1 MNDYLQE
8 QIKETEHLLKE
19 YLRLKNEA
27 KNARKA
33 ETEGEAEDSSPEA
46 KVKKQCRAQLKR
58 LCGQLLTACGIA
70 DAPVRYSGRLDEYV
84 REQIR
89 EYFIGFV
96 PGKTGTVKASG
107 IRTYLGRVTE
117 KGVLSDRQIFAIL
130 FNGNPADNFL
140 LHWIAREDKD
150 IDRVLKL
157 LRRVHDKAGL
167 NTKHMIAEQTAGYR
181 SFMEDHAYAIGR
193 SFTEKTLAGLLAK
206 NPVLR
211 KGAEQYQREE
221 RSRNRVKNGLL
232 DAMPETYP
240 DLFPLAR
247 QKKRSF
253 ILHIG
258 PTNSGKSYD
267 ALNELKTAQSG
278 IYLAPLRLLA
288 YEKFEELNEDGCPC
302 SLKTGEEEIGIP
314 FSRVQSS
321 TIEVLNFETEYD
333 IAVID
338 EAQMI
343 TDSQRGSA
351 WTFALL
357 GVRADTVH
365 VCLAPEAE
373 TVVKN
378 VIAACGDSYEVVRHE
393 RLVPLVFDDRISS
406 DFTKEARRGTA
417 FIVFSRKDVHAVAG
431 ELQRKGHKCSVIY
444 GALPYDVRRNEVK
457 RYVNGETD
465 IVVATDA
472 IGMGLN
478 LPIERVI
485 FLTTEKFDGTQ
496 QRSLTPT
503 EIKQIAG
510 RAGRYGMFPKGYAG
524 SIEERKMVRRAIF
537 SDIPQ
542 IREARIGFPYS
553 LTGIDG
559 TISQLM
565 SKWGEIDAKSGFE
578 HADLS
583 VEIALAEELERETN
597 DKDLVYKFVMIP
609 FDEKNEVL
617 KELWLD
623 LFRDEKSSRTGRYM
637 DYLPVAPSEDTPLD
651 ALEVRFK
658 ACDMLYHY
666 IETFTAAH
674 TEDLRTVLMRKNEIS
689 ARIMELLS
697 KQRLS
702 MKKCRICGKELPFR
716 HKFGVCEECFARA
729 QGTVHARNMQKKS
742 SSRRR

>member
-1 MNDYLQE
+1 MIRDYIGRGRNGTSYTGEIYRRVCETFSREKLSGMITGCESYREAVDYMQS
-8 QIKETEHLLKE
+8 QIKAAESAHELLLKE
-19 YLRLKNEA
+19 IPEDVTLLYPG
-27 KNARKA
+27 AR
-33 ETEGEAEDSSPEA
+33 SMH
-46 KVKKQCRAQLKR
+46 R
-58 LCGQLLTACGIA
+58 
-70 DAPVRYSGRLDEYV
+70 
-84 REQIR
+84 
-89 EYFIGFV
+89 
-96 PGKTGTVKASG
+96 
-107 IRTYLGRVTE
+107 
-117 KGVLSDRQIFAIL
+117 
-130 FNGNPADNFL
+130 
-140 LHWIAREDKD
+140 H
-150 IDRVLKL
+150 
-157 LRRVHDKAGL
+157 
-167 NTKHMIAEQTAGYR
+167 
-181 SFMEDHAYAIGR
+181 
-193 SFTEKTLAGLLAK
+193 
-206 NPVLR
+206 
-211 KGAEQYQREE
+211 
-221 RSRNRVKNGLL
+221 
-232 DAMPETYP
+232 
-240 DLFPLAR
+240 
-247 QKKRSF
+247 F
-253 ILHIG
+253 ILHLG
-258 PTNSGKSYD
+258 PTNSGKTY
-267 ALNELKTAQSG
+267 QSLQACKSAETG
-278 IYLAPLRLLA
+278 VYLAPLRLLA
-288 YEKFEELNEDGCPC
+288 YEICERFNLEGVPC
-302 SLKTGEEEIGIP
+302 RMITGEEEIDVP
-314 FSRVQSS
+314 FASHTSS
-321 TIEVLNFETEYD
+321 TVEMLNTNEHYDVAVVDECQLIE
-333 IAVID
+333 D
-338 EAQMI
+338 EE
-343 TDSQRGSA
+343 RGGA
-351 WTFALL
+351 WTAAVL
-357 GVRADTVH
+357 GLMADEIH
-365 VCLAPEAE
+365 LCAAE
-373 TVVKN
+373 NAKN
-378 VIAACGDSYEVVRHE
+378 ILISLIDLCGDSYEIVNHE
-393 RLVPLVFDDRISS
+393 RSVPLRCDKRDFVFPKDVEREDALIA
-406 DFTKEARRGTA
+406 FTKKGVLYYAEQL
-417 FIVFSRKDVHAVAG
+417 RKVGIKA
-431 ELQRKGHKCSVIY
+431 SVIY
-444 GALPYDVRRNEVK
+444 GDLPYDVRRNEVK

-553 LTGIDG
+553 LTGIEG
-559 TISQLM
+559 PISQLM
-565 SKWGEIDAKSGFE
+565 SKWGEIEPKSGFE

-637 DYLPVAPSEDTPLD
+637 DYLPIAPSEDTPLD

-697 KQRLS
+697 RQRLS

-729 QGTVHARNMQKKS
+729 NGKWN
-742 SSRRR
+742 RRRKN

>member
-1 MNDYLQE
+1 E
-8 QIKETEHLLKE
+8 
-19 YLRLKNEA
+19 
-27 KNARKA
+27 
-33 ETEGEAEDSSPEA
+33 
-46 KVKKQCRAQLKR
+46 KKRCRAQLKR
-58 LCGQLLTACGIA
+58 ACAQLLTDCGLA
-70 DAPVRYSGRLDEYV
+70 EAPVRYSGVLDETV
-84 REQIR
+84 RETFR
-89 EYFIGFV
+89 EYFVRFT

-107 IRTYLGRVTE
+107 IRSYMERITE
-117 KGVLSDRQIFAIL
+117 KGVLSDRMIRAIL
-130 FNGNPADNFL
+130 FNGNPADNYL
-140 LHWIAREDKD
+140 LHLIAREDPQ
-150 IDRVLKL
+150 IDRSLRL

-167 NTKHMIAEQTAGYR
+167 NTKALIKEHTAGYQA
-181 SFMEDHAYAIGR
+181 FMEDHAYQIGR
-193 SFTEKTLAGLLAK
+193 SFTEKTIANLLAK
-206 NPVLR
+206 NPQLKR
-211 KGAEQYQREE
+211 GAEQYQREE
-221 RSRNRVKNGLL
+221 RSRNKVKSGLL

-247 QKKRSF
+247 QKKRHF

-267 ALNELKTAQSG
+267 ALNALKEAESG

-288 YEKFEELNEDGCPC
+288 YEKFEELNEAGCPC

-333 IAVID
+333 LAVID

-357 GVRADTVH
+357 GVRADLVH

-393 RLVPLVFDDRISS
+393 RLVPLVFDERVSS

-431 ELQRKGHKCSVIY
+431 ELQRKGHRCSVIY

-465 IVVATDA
+465 VVVATDA

-510 RAGRYGMFPKGYAG
+510 RAGRYGMFDKGYAG
-524 SIEERKMVRRAIF
+524 SIEERKMVRKAIF

-565 SKWGEIDAKSGFE
+565 SKWGEIEPKSGFE

-583 VEIALAEELERETN
+583 IEIGLAEELERETN
-597 DKDLVYKFVMIP
+597 DKELVYRFVMIP
-609 FDEKNEVL
+609 FDEKNEEL
-617 KELWLD
+617 KALWLS
-623 LFRDEKSSRTGRYM
+623 LFRDEKSSRVGRYM
-637 DYLPVAPSEDTPLD
+637 DYLPPKPDEQMPLD
-651 ALEVRFK
+651 VLEVQFK

-666 IETFTAAH
+666 IEAFTAGH
-674 TEDLRTVLMRKNEIS
+674 TEDLRAVLMRKNEIS

-697 KQRLS
+697 RQRLS

-729 QGTVHARNMQKKS
+729 EGRIRPQRNP
-742 SSRRR
+742 RRRR

>member
-1 MNDYLQE
+1 MSAYLNE
-8 QIKETEHLLKE
+8 KTRETERLLKE
-19 YLRLKNEA
+19 YIRLKAGA
-27 KNARKA
+27 KQARQEDGETS
-33 ETEGEAEDSSPEA
+33 ETEQQKKKAKGQLRRACED
-46 KVKKQCRAQLKR
+46 
-58 LCGQLLTACGIA
+58 LLTACGLA
-70 DAPVRYSGRLDEYV
+70 EAPVRCSGVLDETV
-84 REQIR
+84 RETLR
-89 EYFIGFV
+89 NYFLRFT
-96 PGKTGTVKASG
+96 PGKPGTVKAAG
-107 IRTYLGRVTE
+107 IRNYLARVTE
-117 KGVLSDRQIFAIL
+117 KGSLSDRMTRAIL
-130 FNGNPADNFL
+130 FNGNPPENYL
-140 LHWIAREDKD
+140 LHYVSETDEDVR
-150 IDRVLKL
+150 RVLRL
-157 LRRVHDKAGL
+157 LKRVHEKTGL
-167 NTKHMIAEQTAGYR
+167 NTKALIKEQTAGYR
-181 SFMEDHAYAIGR
+181 DFMEDHALGIGR
-193 SFTEKTLAGLLAK
+193 SFSEKTICNLLARNPLLK
-206 NPVLR
+206 N
-211 KGAEQYQREE
+211 GAESYLREE
-221 RSRNRVKNGLL
+221 KKRNRVKSGLL
-232 DAMPETYP
+232 DAIPETYP

-247 QKKRSF
+247 QKKRHF

-267 ALNELKTAQSG
+267 ALNALKTAEKG

-288 YEKFEELNEDGCPC
+288 YEKFEELNEAGCPC
-302 SLKTGEEEIGIP
+302 SMKTGEEEIGIP

-321 TIEVLNFETEYD
+321 TIEVLDFAQEYD

-378 VIAACGDSYEVVRHE
+378 VVASCGDSYEVVRHE

-406 DFTKEARRGTA
+406 DSTKEARRGTA
-417 FIVFSRKDVHAVAG
+417 FIVFSRRDVHAVAA
-431 ELQRKGHKCSVIY
+431 ELQRKGCRCSVIY

-457 RYVNGETD
+457 RYLSGETD

-510 RAGRYGMFPKGYAG
+510 RAGRYGMFDKGYAG
-524 SIEERKMVRRAIF
+524 SIEERKMVRRAVF

-565 SKWGEIDAKSGFE
+565 SKWGEIEPKSGFE

-583 VEIALAEELERETN
+583 IEIGLAEELERETN
-597 DKDLVYKFVMIP
+597 DKDLVYRFVMIP
-609 FDEKNEVL
+609 FDEKNEEL
-617 KELWLD
+617 KRLWLS
-623 LFRDEKSSRTGRYM
+623 LFRDEKSGRTGRYL
-637 DYLPVAPSEDTPLD
+637 DYLPPKPDEEVPLD
-651 ALEVRFK
+651 VLEVQFK

-666 IETFTAAH
+666 IEAFTAAH
-674 TEDLRTVLMRKNEIS
+674 SEDLRTVLMRKNEIS

-697 KQRLS
+697 RQRLS

-716 HKFGVCEECFARA
+716 HKFGVCEECFSRA
-729 QGTVHARNMQKKS
+729 QGQMQYAKRPHK
-742 SSRRR
+742 RR

>member
-1 MNDYLQE
+1 MNDALYEKYQ
-8 QIKETEHLLKE
+8 ETETLLKE
-19 YLRLKNEA
+19 YIRVKAAA
-27 KNARKA
+27 KRKGLD
-33 ETEGEAEDSSPEA
+33 EGEESEAE
-46 KVKKQCRAQLKR
+46 AQRKR
-58 LCGQLLTACGIA
+58 CKADLRRSCEELLIACGIA
-70 DAPVRYSGRLDEYV
+70 QAPVHFSGVLDETV
-84 REQIR
+84 RETLR
-89 EYFIGFV
+89 EYFIGFT
-96 PGKTGTVKASG
+96 PGRPGAVKAAG
-107 IRTYLGRVTE
+107 IRSYLARITE
-117 KGVLSDRQIFAIL
+117 KGVLSDHQTFVIL
-130 FNGNPADNFL
+130 FHGNPPENYLLNYISDAD
-140 LHWIAREDKD
+140 AD
-150 IDRVLKL
+150 IRKVLRLMKRVRDRS
-157 LRRVHDKAGL
+157 GL
-167 NTKHMIAEQTAGYR
+167 STKHLIAEQTAGYR
-181 SFMEDHAYAIGR
+181 SFMREHALAIGR
-193 SFTEKTLAGLLAK
+193 SFSEKAICNLLLKNPLLKNGTEKYL
-206 NPVLR
+206 
-211 KGAEQYQREE
+211 REE
-221 RSRNRVKNGLL
+221 KSRNRVKSGLL
-232 DAMPETYP
+232 DAMPQTYP

-247 QKKRSF
+247 QKKRQF

-258 PTNSGKSYD
+258 PTNSGKSYE
-267 ALNELKTAQSG
+267 ALKVLQTAQKG

-288 YEKFEELNEDGCPC
+288 YEKFEELNEEGCPC

-321 TIEVLNFETEYD
+321 TIEVLDFAQEYD

-357 GVRADTVH
+357 GLRADLVH

-393 RLVPLVFDDRISS
+393 RLVPLLFDERISS

-431 ELQRKGHKCSVIY
+431 ELQRKGFRCSVIY
-444 GALPYDVRRNEVK
+444 GALPYDVRRSEVK
-457 RYVNGETD
+457 RYVSGETD

-510 RAGRYGMFPKGYAG
+510 RAGRYGMFDKGYAG
-524 SIEERKMVRRAIF
+524 SIEERKMVRRAVF

-559 TISQLM
+559 PISQLM
-565 SKWGEIDAKSGFE
+565 SKWGEIEAKSGFE

-597 DKDLVYKFVMIP
+597 DKELVYRFVMIP
-609 FDEKNEVL
+609 FDEKNEEL
-617 KELWLD
+617 KALWLA
-623 LFRDEKSSRTGRYM
+623 LFRDEKSSRAGRSL
-637 DYLPVAPSEDTPLD
+637 DYLPPRPDEGMP
-651 ALEVRFK
+651 LEVLEVQFK

-674 TEDLRTVLMRKNEIS
+674 AEDLRAVLMRKNEIS
-689 ARIMELLS
+689 SRIMELLS
-697 KQRLS
+697 RQRLS
-702 MKKCRICGKELPFR
+702 MKKCKICGKELPFR
-716 HKFGVCEECFARA
+716 HKFGVCEECF
-729 QGTVHARNMQKKS
+729 
-742 SSRRR
+742 SSRGGQRNPRGKSGRSGKGTRR

>member
-1 MNDYLQE
+1 MNEYLNAKY
-8 QIKETEHLLKE
+8 KETERLLKE
-19 YLRLKNEA
+19 YIRLKADAKQARQEEDESSEA
-27 KNARKA
+27 AQQKKR
-33 ETEGEAEDSSPEA
+33 A
-46 KVKKQCRAQLKR
+46 KSQLKR
-58 LCGQLLTACGIA
+58 SCEDLLTACGIA
-70 DAPVRYSGRLDEYV
+70 EAPVRCSGPLDETV
-84 REQIR
+84 RETLR
-89 EYFIGFV
+89 GYFLRFT
-96 PGKTGTVKASG
+96 PGRPGAVKASG
-107 IRTYLGRVTE
+107 IRSYLARITE
-117 KGVLSDRQIFAIL
+117 RGALSDRQIFAIL
-130 FNGNPADNFL
+130 FNGNPPENFL
-140 LHWIAREDKD
+140 LHYVSQEDED
-150 IDRVLKL
+150 VRRVLRL
-157 LRRVHDKAGL
+157 LKRVHEKAGL
-167 NTKHMIAEQTAGYR
+167 NTKALIREQTAGYQ
-181 SFMEDHAYAIGR
+181 SFMEEHALDIGR
-193 SFTEKTLAGLLAK
+193 SFSERTICNLLTK
-206 NPVLR
+206 NPVL
-211 KGAEQYQREE
+211 KNGAEHYLREE
-221 RSRNRVKNGLL
+221 RKRNRVKNGLL

-247 QKKRSF
+247 QKKRHF

-267 ALNELKTAQSG
+267 ALNELKKAEKG

-288 YEKFEELNEDGCPC
+288 YEKFEELNEAGCPC
-302 SLKTGEEEIGIP
+302 SMKTGEEEIGIP
-314 FSRVQSS
+314 FSVVQSS
-321 TIEVLNFETEYD
+321 TIEVLDFAQEYD

-378 VIAACGDSYEVVRHE
+378 VIASCGDTYEVVRHE
-393 RLVPLVFDDRISS
+393 RLVPLLFDENVDQ

-431 ELQRKGHKCSVIY
+431 ELQRKGNRCSVIY

-478 LPIERVI
+478 LPIERII
-485 FLTTEKFDGTQ
+485 FLTVEKFDGAQ
-496 QRSLTPT
+496 QRTLTPT

-510 RAGRYGMFPKGYAG
+510 RAGRYGMFEKGYAG
-524 SIEERKMVRRAIF
+524 SIEERRMVRRAVF

-565 SKWGEIDAKSGFE
+565 SKWGEIEPKAGFE

-583 VEIALAEELERETN
+583 IEIGLAEELERETN
-597 DKDLVYKFVMIP
+597 DKELVYRFVMIP
-609 FDEKNEVL
+609 FDEKNEEL
-617 KELWLD
+617 KHLWLT
-623 LFRDEKSSRTGRYM
+623 LFRDEKNGRTGRYM
-637 DYLPVAPSEDTPLD
+637 DYLPPKPDEDTPLD
-651 ALEVRFK
+651 VLEVQFK

-666 IETFTAAH
+666 IEAFTAGH
-674 TEDLRTVLMRKNEIS
+674 TEDLHDVLARKNEIS
-689 ARIMELLS
+689 GRIMELLS
-697 KQRLS
+697 RQRLS

-716 HKFGVCEECFARA
+716 HKFGICENCFNRTGGRPWPADRPY
-729 QGTVHARNMQKKS
+729 KK
-742 SSRRR
+742 R

>member
-1 MNDYLQE
+1 MNELLLD
-8 QIKETEHLLKE
+8 QIKETEQLLKE
-19 YLRLKNEA
+19 YLRIKASA
-27 KNARKA
+27 KNAVGP
-33 ETEGEAEDSSPEA
+33 ESESVEEESPKE
-46 KVKKQCRAQLKR
+46 KEKKRCRALLKRSCEQLLR
-58 LCGQLLTACGIA
+58 LCGLAE
-70 DAPVRYSGRLDEYV
+70 APVKYSGVLDEGV
-84 REQIR
+84 RDTFR
-89 EYFIGFV
+89 DYFIHFT

-107 IRTYLGRVTE
+107 IRSYLERITE
-117 KGVLSDRQIFAIL
+117 SGVLSDRMIRAIL
-130 FNGNPADNFL
+130 FNGNPADNYL
-140 LHWIAREDKD
+140 LHRVIREDAD

-157 LRRVHDKAGL
+157 LRRVHDKTGL
-167 NTKHMIAEQTAGYR
+167 NTKRMIAEQTAGYQ
-181 SFMEDHAYAIGR
+181 SFMEDHAFQIGR
-193 SFTEKTLAGLLAK
+193 SFTEKTIVQLLQK
-206 NPVLR
+206 NPLL
-211 KGAEQYQREE
+211 KNGAGQYQREE

-247 QKKRSF
+247 QKKRDF

-267 ALNELKTAQSG
+267 ALNELKTAERG

-357 GVRADTVH
+357 GVRADTIH

-378 VIAACGDSYEVVRHE
+378 VIAACGDTYEVVRHE

-496 QRSLTPT
+496 QRTLTPT

-524 SIEERKMVRRAIF
+524 SIEERKMVRRAVF
-537 SDIPQ
+537 ADIPQ

-553 LTGIDG
+553 LTGIEG
-559 TISQLM
+559 PISQLM
-565 SKWGEIDAKSGFE
+565 SKWGEIEAKSGFE

-637 DYLPVAPSEDTPLD
+637 DYLPIAPGEDTPLD

-674 TEDLRTVLMRKNEIS
+674 TDDLRTVLMRKNEIS
-689 ARIMELLS
+689 GRIMELLS

-716 HKFGVCEECFARA
+716 YKFGVCEDCFARA
-729 QGTVHARNMQKKS
+729 NDRTD
-742 SSRRR
+742 RRRKK

>member
-1 MNDYLQE
+1 MNEYLNE
-8 QIKETEHLLKE
+8 KYKETERLLKE
-19 YLRLKNEA
+19 YVRLKA
-27 KNARKA
+27 AG
-33 ETEGEAEDSSPEA
+33 GEKPDRYP
-46 KVKKQCRAQLKR
+46 LKR
-58 LCGQLLTACGIA
+58 ACEDLLTACNIA
-70 DAPVRYSGRLDEYV
+70 EAPVRCSGVLDETV
-84 REQIR
+84 RGTLR
-89 EYFIGFV
+89 EYFIRFT
-96 PGKTGTVKASG
+96 PGRPGTVKAAGVRS
-107 IRTYLGRVTE
+107 YLARITE
-117 KGVLSDRQIFAIL
+117 KGALSDRMTRAIL
-130 FNGNPADNFL
+130 FNGNPPENFL
-140 LHWIAREDKD
+140 LNYVSDADEDVRK
-150 IDRVLKL
+150 VLRL

-167 NTKHMIAEQTAGYR
+167 NTKHLIKQQTAGYEA
-181 SFMEDHAYAIGR
+181 FMEDHALGIGR
-193 SFTEKTLAGLLAK
+193 SFSEKTICNLLLK
-206 NPVLR
+206 NPLL
-211 KGAEQYQREE
+211 KNGAEGYLREE
-221 RSRNRVKNGLL
+221 RKRNRVKNGLL

-247 QKKRSF
+247 QKKRQF

-267 ALNELKTAQSG
+267 ALNVLKTAQKG

-288 YEKFEELNEDGCPC
+288 YEKFEELNEAGCPC

-314 FSRVQSS
+314 FSACQSS
-321 TIEVLNFETEYD
+321 TIEVLDFSQEYD

-357 GVRADTVH
+357 GVRADLVH

-431 ELQRKGHKCSVIY
+431 ELQRKGHRCSVIY

-510 RAGRYGMFPKGYAG
+510 RAGRYGMFGKGYAG
-524 SIEERKMVRRAIF
+524 SIEERKMVRRAVF

-565 SKWGEIDAKSGFE
+565 SKWGEIEPKSGFE

-583 VEIALAEELERETN
+583 VEISLAEELERETN
-597 DKDLVYKFVMIP
+597 DKDLVYRFVMIP
-609 FDEKNEVL
+609 FDEKNEEL
-617 KELWLD
+617 KALWLS
-623 LFRDEKSSRTGRYM
+623 LFRDERSGRAGRYM
-637 DYLPVAPSEDTPLD
+637 DYLPPGPDEQMPLD
-651 ALEVRFK
+651 VLEVQFK

-666 IETFTAAH
+666 IEAFTAGH
-674 TEDLRTVLMRKNEIS
+674 TEDLRAVLMRKNEIS

-697 KQRLS
+697 RQRLA
-702 MKKCRICGKELPFR
+702 MKRCRICGKELPFR
-716 HKFGVCEECFARA
+716 HKFGVCEECFARGNLNA
-729 QGTVHARNMQKKS
+729 GLP
-742 SSRRR
+742 SRGRRKRK

>member
-1 MNDYLQE
+1 MSEIVQE
-8 QIKETEHLLKE
+8 QIKEIEKLLKD
-19 YLRLKNEA
+19 YLRIKNEA
-27 KNARKA
+27 KNARRA
-33 ETEGEAEDSSPEA
+33 EIEGPEDDSSPEA
-46 KVKKQCRAQLKR
+46 KEKKRCRAQLKR
-58 LCGQLLTACGIA
+58 ACAQLLTDCGLA
-70 DAPVRYSGRLDEYV
+70 EAPVRYSGVLDEIV
-84 REQIR
+84 RETFR
-89 EYFIGFV
+89 EYFVRFT

-107 IRTYLGRVTE
+107 IRSYMERITE
-117 KGVLSDRQIFAIL
+117 KGVLSDRMIRAIL
-130 FNGNPADNFL
+130 FNGNPADNYL
-140 LHWIAREDKD
+140 LHLIAREDQD
-150 IDRVLKL
+150 IDRSLRL

-167 NTKHMIAEQTAGYR
+167 NTKALIKEHTAGYQD
-181 SFMEDHAYAIGR
+181 FMEDHAFQIGR
-193 SFTEKTLAGLLAK
+193 SFTEKTIANLLAK
-206 NPVLR
+206 NPQLKR
-211 KGAEQYQREE
+211 GAEQYQREE
-221 RSRNRVKNGLL
+221 RSRNKVKSGLL

-247 QKKRSF
+247 QKKRHC

-267 ALNELKTAQSG
+267 ALNALKEAESG

-288 YEKFEELNEDGCPC
+288 YEKFEELNEAGCPC
-302 SLKTGEEEIGIP
+302 SFKTGEEEIGIP
-314 FSRVQSS
+314 FSWVQSS

-333 IAVID
+333 LAVID

-357 GVRADTVH
+357 GVRADLVH

-378 VIAACGDSYEVVRHE
+378 VIAACGDTYEVVRHE
-393 RLVPLVFDDRISS
+393 RLVPLAFDDRISS

-431 ELQRKGHKCSVIY
+431 ELQRKGFRCSVIY

-496 QRSLTPT
+496 QRPLTPT

-553 LTGIDG
+553 LTGIEG

-565 SKWGEIDAKSGFE
+565 SKWGEIEPKSGFE

-583 VEIALAEELERETN
+583 VEIALAEELERETS

-637 DYLPVAPSEDTPLD
+637 DYLPIAPSEDTPLD

-674 TEDLRTVLMRKNEIS
+674 TEDLRTVLIRKNEIS

-697 KQRLS
+697 RQRLS

-729 QGTVHARNMQKKS
+729 NGKYD
-742 SSRRR
+742 RRRKR

>member
-1 MNDYLQE
+1 MNSYLNE
-8 QIKETEHLLKE
+8 KIKETERLLKE
-19 YLRLKNEA
+19 YLRQ
-27 KNARKA
+27 KA
-33 ETEGEAEDSSPEA
+33 EGDKPDRYPLRLACED
-46 KVKKQCRAQLKR
+46 
-58 LCGQLLTACGIA
+58 LLTACGIA
-70 DAPVRYSGRLDEYV
+70 EAPVRHSGPLDETV
-84 REQIR
+84 REMLR
-89 EYFIGFV
+89 NYFIRFL
-96 PGKTGTVKASG
+96 PGRPGAVKASG
-107 IRTYLGRVTE
+107 VRSFLARVTE
-117 KGVLSDRQIFAIL
+117 KGSLADRQTYAIL
-130 FNGNPADNFL
+130 FNGNPPENYLLNF
-140 LHWIAREDKD
+140 ISREDAD
-150 IDRVLKL
+150 VHRVLRL
-157 LRRVHDKAGL
+157 LKRVHDKSGL
-167 NTKHMIAEQTAGYR
+167 NTKHLIKEQTAGYR
-181 SFMEDHAYAIGR
+181 EFMEDRAIAIGR
-193 SFTEKTLAGLLAK
+193 SFSEKTLCNLFLK
-206 NPVLR
+206 NPVL
-211 KGAEQYQREE
+211 KNGTEGYLREE
-221 RSRNRVKNGLL
+221 KKRNRVKSGLL

-247 QKKRSF
+247 QKKRRF

-267 ALNELKTAQSG
+267 ALNVLKEAEKG

-288 YEKFEELNEDGCPC
+288 YEKFEELNEAGCPC
-302 SLKTGEEEIGIP
+302 SMKTGEEEIGIP

-321 TIEVLNFETEYD
+321 TIEVLDFAQEYD

-357 GVRADTVH
+357 GVQAETVH

-378 VIAACGDSYEVVRHE
+378 VIAACGDTYEVVRHE
-393 RLVPLVFDDRISS
+393 RLVPLVFDDSVRP

-431 ELQRKGHKCSVIY
+431 ELQRKGHRCSVIY
-444 GALPYDVRRNEVK
+444 GALPYDVRRSEVK

-478 LPIERVI
+478 LPIERII
-485 FLTTEKFDGTQ
+485 FLTTEKFDGSQ

-503 EIKQIAG
+503 EIKQVAG
-510 RAGRYGMFPKGYAG
+510 RAGRYGMFGKGYVG
-524 SIEERKMVRRAIF
+524 TIEERKMVRRAVF
-537 SDIPQ
+537 SDIEQ

-553 LTGIDG
+553 LTGIEG

-565 SKWGEIDAKSGFE
+565 SKWGEIEPKSGFE

-583 VEIALAEELERETN
+583 IEIGLAEELERETN
-597 DKDLVYKFVMIP
+597 DKELVYRFVMIP
-609 FDEKNEVL
+609 FDEKNEEL
-617 KELWLD
+617 KHLWLT
-623 LFRDEKSSRTGRYM
+623 LFRDEKNSRAGRYL
-637 DYLPVAPSEDTPLD
+637 DYMPPRPDEDTPLD
-651 ALEVRFK
+651 VLEVQFK

-666 IETFTAAH
+666 IEAFTAGR

-697 KQRLS
+697 RQRLS

-716 HKFGVCEECFARA
+716 HKFGVCEECFNRSEGRLRMANKP
-729 QGTVHARNMQKKS
+729 HKK
-742 SSRRR
+742 R

>member
-1 MNDYLQE
+1 MNDYLNE
-8 QIKETEHLLKE
+8 KYKETERLLKE
-19 YLRLKNEA
+19 YVRLKADAKQARQEEDETSEAAQRKKSA
-27 KNARKA
+27 KN
-33 ETEGEAEDSSPEA
+33 
-46 KVKKQCRAQLKR
+46 QLKR
-58 LCGQLLTACGIA
+58 ACEDLLTACNIA
-70 DAPVRYSGRLDEYV
+70 EAPVRCSGVLDETV
-84 REQIR
+84 RETLR
-89 EYFIGFV
+89 EYFIRFM
-96 PGKTGTVKASG
+96 PGKPGTVKSAGVRS
-107 IRTYLGRVTE
+107 YLARITE
-117 KGVLSDRQIFAIL
+117 KGSLSDRMTRAIL
-130 FNGNPADNFL
+130 FNGNPPENYLLNFVSD
-140 LHWIAREDKD
+140 EDED
-150 IDRVLKL
+150 VRRTLRL

-167 NTKHMIAEQTAGYR
+167 NTKHLIQEQTAGYQA
-181 SFMEDHAYAIGR
+181 FMEDHALGIGR
-193 SFTEKTLAGLLAK
+193 SFSEKTIANLLLK
-206 NPVLR
+206 NPLL
-211 KGAEQYQREE
+211 KNGTEGYLREE
-221 RSRNRVKNGLL
+221 RKRNRVKNGLL

-247 QKKRSF
+247 QKKRQF

-258 PTNSGKSYD
+258 PTNSGKSHD
-267 ALNELKTAQSG
+267 ALNVLKQAEKG

-321 TIEVLNFETEYD
+321 TIEVLDFAQEYD
-333 IAVID
+333 VAVID

-357 GVRADTVH
+357 GVQAETVH

-393 RLVPLVFDDRISS
+393 RLVPLVFDERISS

-431 ELQRKGHKCSVIY
+431 ELQRKGHRCSVIY

-465 IVVATDA
+465 VVVATDA

-510 RAGRYGMFPKGYAG
+510 RAGRYGMFDKGYAG
-524 SIEERKMVRRAIF
+524 SIEERKMVRKAIF
-537 SDIPQ
+537 ADIPQ

-565 SKWGEIDAKSGFE
+565 SKWGEIEPKSGFE

-583 VEIALAEELERETN
+583 IEIGLAEELERETN
-597 DKDLVYKFVMIP
+597 DKELVYRFVMIP
-609 FDEKNEVL
+609 FDEKNEEL
-617 KELWLD
+617 KALWLS
-623 LFRDEKSSRTGRYM
+623 LFRDEKSSRVGRYM
-637 DYLPVAPSEDTPLD
+637 DYLPPKPDEQMPLD
-651 ALEVRFK
+651 VLEVQFK

-666 IETFTAAH
+666 IEAFTAGH
-674 TEDLRTVLMRKNEIS
+674 TEDLRAVLMRKNEIS

-697 KQRLS
+697 RQRLS

-716 HKFGVCEECFARA
+716 HKYGVCEECFARA
-729 QGTVHARNMQKKS
+729 EGRIRPQRNP
-742 SSRRR
+742 RRHR

>member
-1 MNDYLQE
+1 MDDFLKDK
-8 QIKETEHLLKE
+8 IKETESLLKE
-19 YLRLKNEA
+19 YLSVKQKAGQTEAEEEADRLK
-27 KNARKA
+27 KRQKA
-33 ETEGEAEDSSPEA
+33 IKDE
-46 KVKKQCRAQLKR
+46 LKR
-58 LCGQLLTACGIA
+58 CCKDLLLACDLAG
-70 DAPVRYSGRLDEYV
+70 APVRYSGVLDETV
-84 REQIR
+84 RETFR
-89 EYFIGFV
+89 DYFLTFT
-96 PGKTGTVKASG
+96 PGKPGTVKASG
-107 IRTYLGRVTE
+107 IRSYMDRITE
-117 KGVLSDRQIFAIL
+117 KGVLSDRMIRAIL
-130 FNGNPADNFL
+130 FNGNPPENYLLNFVS
-140 LHWIAREDKD
+140 REDPD
-150 IDRVLKL
+150 ISRC
-157 LRRVHDKAGL
+157 LRLVKRVHEKAGVT
-167 NTKHMIAEQTAGYR
+167 TKSLIRQQTAGYQD
-181 SFMEDHAYAIGR
+181 FMEDHGYQIGR
-193 SFTEKTLAGLLAK
+193 SFTQKAILNLLLQ
-206 NPVLR
+206 NPALKR
-211 KGAEQYQREE
+211 GAEAYQREE
-221 RSRNRVKNGLL
+221 RSRNRVKSGLL

-247 QKKRSF
+247 QKERHF

-267 ALNELKTAQSG
+267 ALNALKQAENG

-288 YEKFEELNEDGCPC
+288 YEKFEELNEAGCPC
-302 SLKTGEEEIGIP
+302 TLKTGEEEIGIP
-314 FSRVQSS
+314 FSYLQSS
-321 TIEVLNFETEYD
+321 TIEVLDFSKEYD
-333 IAVID
+333 VAVID

-357 GVRADTVH
+357 GVQADTVH

-393 RLVPLVFDDRISS
+393 RLVPLVFDDHISS

-431 ELQRKGHKCSVIY
+431 ELQRKGYKCSVIY

-457 RYVNGETD
+457 RYVSGETD

-510 RAGRYGMFPKGYAG
+510 RAGRYGMFDKGYAG
-524 SIEERKMVRRAIF
+524 STEERKMVRKAVF
-537 SDIPQ
+537 ADIPQ

-559 TISQLM
+559 SISQLM
-565 SKWGEIDAKSGFE
+565 SKWGEIEPKSGFE

-583 VEIALAEELERETN
+583 VEIALAEELERETS
-597 DKDLVYKFVMIP
+597 DKDLVYRFVMIP
-609 FDEKNEVL
+609 FDEKNEEL
-617 KELWLD
+617 KSLWLS
-623 LFRDEKSSRTGRYM
+623 LFRDEKAGRMDRYM
-637 DYLPVAPSEDTPLD
+637 DYLPPSPAEDMALD
-651 ALEVRFK
+651 ALEVQFK

-666 IETFTAAH
+666 IEAFTAGH

-689 ARIMELLS
+689 GRIMELLS
-697 KQRLS
+697 RQKLA

-716 HKFGVCEECFARA
+716 HKFGICEDCFEKS
-729 QGTVHARNMQKKS
+729 QGNYDPRP
-742 SSRRR
+742 RRRGRR